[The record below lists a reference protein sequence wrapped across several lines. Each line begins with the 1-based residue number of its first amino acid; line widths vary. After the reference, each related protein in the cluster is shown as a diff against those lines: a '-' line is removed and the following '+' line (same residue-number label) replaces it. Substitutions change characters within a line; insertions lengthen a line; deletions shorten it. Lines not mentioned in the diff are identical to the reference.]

1 MSKIKDL
8 YAEVNDIDDLKP
20 VDDREVW
27 ENIRKHDMSEKV
39 IAQILEK
46 EKHHNAQD
54 VEDWLYERAEFEYGQ
69 DDEGHTELYF
79 ENFMDVC
86 EEAATDLLDGY
97 IVEQH
102 LDLDDHQYTYIIE
115 VLRDELADMWADIEC
130 DCIQRSIQDE
140 KDEQELRQSFY
151 NDRNLGIKKGE

>member
-20 VDDREVW
+20 VEDREVW

-54 VEDWLYERAEFEYGQ
+54 VEDWLYERAEFNWGE
-69 DDEGHTELYF
+69 DDEGHAYLYF
-79 ENFMDVC
+79 DNFEEVC
-86 EEAATDLLDGY
+86 EEAATDLIDGY
-97 IVEQH
+97 IEDQH

-115 VLRDELADMWADIEC
+115 VLRDELANMWADIEE
-130 DCIQRSIQDE
+130 DCIKRSIQDD
-140 KDEQELRQSFY
+140 KDRQELFDDFY
-151 NDRNLGIKKGE
+151 NDRNLGIKN